1 MFRAM
6 IVALTALVCFNLV
19 GCGKMFRVHRLDVQ
33 QGNIITDDMMHHL
46 HKGMSRQQVLK
57 VLGQPVLTTLFEN
70 NTLEYVYTWQPG
82 YSDRTEKRLTI
93 DFRNNKVVKY
103 NLVTTTGK

>member
-19 GCGKMFRVHRLDVQ
+19 GCGKFFRVHRLDVQ
-33 QGNIITDDMMHHL
+33 QGNIITDEMMHKL
-46 HKGMSRQQVLK
+46 HKGMSRQQVID
-57 VLGQPVLTTLFEN
+57 VLGYPVLTTLFED

-82 YSDRTEKRLTI
+82 YGNRTEKRLVI
-93 DFRNNKVVKY
+93 DFRNNKVVNY
-103 NLVTTTGK
+103 NLSTATNK